1 MALEPSVHL
10 VDSLLAAIVREDGE
24 SLVLHVGERPAVVSS
39 RGPSEIAS
47 SAMTLESMD
56 GLLADLLRPEARQAL
71 AEFGAVEAEVAP
83 SALVADERFTVVA
96 ARGGDDIWIEIRRRR
111 PTANTASQRPSEA
124 SMPAG
129 RNLDGTPPPV
139 EPAVVLPL
147 SRNPARGDVPARPA
161 SRLNGLDRLLK
172 LAAARGAEA
181 LYLFSQSRP
190 SIRVDGEIHA
200 LEGEPVLGPQDVDG
214 LMLEVVPDRPDEG
227 LPSGSEWI
235 CDVKDVGRIRC
246 LSFRDHRGPGGIFRM
261 IPARAASADQLGLS
275 REIQGLCGESEGLIL
290 VTGPRASGKSTLLA
304 AFVDLIN
311 RTRGDYVITLETRV
325 KVLHDSRKGLVSQ
338 REVRGSTDELLA
350 TLRGALRES
359 PDVLVIEEL
368 RSPDVVAEAIEA
380 AGSGH
385 LVICGLPAHNAPEA
399 VERLL
404 DLCPPERRVQLQ
416 AIVAETLRGVV
427 AQVLLRKSGG
437 GRVAARELLLGTPSV
452 AGLIAE
458 GKLAQL
464 TLALDNGRRHGM
476 VPLTDALVA
485 FVQSGVVDVKEA
497 WRRAGDRASLLKQLK
512 REGIDTSFTERLA

>member
-10 VDSLLAAIVREDGE
+10 VDSLLAAIIREDGE
-24 SLVLHVGERPAVVSS
+24 SLVLHVGERPGVVSS

-71 AEFGAVEAEVAP
+71 TEFGAVEADVAP
-83 SALVADERFTVVA
+83 SSLVADERFTVVA
-96 ARGGDDIWIEIRRRR
+96 AQGGDDIWIEIRRRR
-111 PTANTASQRPSEA
+111 PTASAAPQRPSEA
-124 SMPAG
+124 PMPAG
-129 RNLDGTPPPV
+129 RTDDDSSPPA

-161 SRLNGLDRLLK
+161 TRLPGLDRLLK

-200 LEGEPVLGPQDVDG
+200 LDEPVLAPQDVDG
-214 LMLEVVPDRPDEG
+214 LMLEVVPERPDEG
-227 LPSGSEWI
+227 LPSDSEWI
-235 CDVKDVGRIRC
+235 CDVKDVGRVRC

-275 REIQGLCGESEGLIL
+275 REIQALCGEPEGLIL

-325 KVLHDSRKGLVSQ
+325 KVLHDSRTGLVSQ
-338 REVRGSTDELLA
+338 REVRGSPDELLA

-368 RSPDVVAEAIEA
+368 RSQEVVAEAIEA

-385 LVICGLPAHNAPEA
+385 LVICGLPAHSASEA
-399 VERLL
+399 IERLL

-416 AIVAETLRGVV
+416 ALVAETLRGVV
-427 AQVLLRKSGG
+427 AQVLLRKSSG

-497 WRRAGDRASLLKQLK
+497 WRRASDRASLLKQLK